1 VAEFSA
7 ADAAFTGFR
16 VVWERPWAVAIW
28 AGLQIVVNVA
38 LKVFIAA
45 SAGAAM
51 AQIAQLGMPAPN
63 ANPAQML
70 ALMRQV
76 APTYVVLMIVGLIV
90 SAVFYAAMNRA
101 VMRPQESRFGY
112 LRLAA
117 DELRQLG
124 LFAILF
130 LVFLVLYLM
139 IAIVSVV
146 LLTLIGMALG
156 ANQAL
161 GMAMML
167 LILLPTTFC
176 VFVYVGVRFSL
187 ASPLTFASGRIDL
200 AGSWRL
206 TRGRFWPLL
215 GAYCIAFALNLVV
228 LALVFVIAVLAVGI
242 LSGGFAGLQA
252 FMQADPTSVAAVLS
266 PPQLIYLV
274 ILAIGA
280 ALSAPITTCP
290 PAAIY
295 VALTGGHAQ
304 GKVFD

>member
-28 AGLQIVVNVA
+28 AAVQIVVNLA
-38 LKVFIAA
+38 LKVFVVA
-45 SAGAAM
+45 SAGAGM
-51 AQIAQLGMPAPN
+51 TQLMQLSLQPPAADPG
-63 ANPAQML
+63 PML
-70 ALMRQV
+70 ALIRQV
-76 APTYVVLMIVGLIV
+76 APTYVVMMIVGLVV

-101 VMRPQESRFGY
+101 VMRPRESRFGY

-124 LFAILF
+124 LFALLF
-130 LVFLVLYLM
+130 LAFLALYLM
-139 IAIVSVV
+139 VAVVSVV
-146 LLTLIGMALG
+146 LMALIGAALG
-156 ANQAL
+156 ANATL
-161 GMAMML
+161 GVGLLL

-215 GAYCIAFALNLVV
+215 GAYAIAVALNLVV
-228 LALVFVIAVLAVGI
+228 FVLIFVIAVLAVGI
-242 LSGGFAGLQA
+242 LSGGFAGLEA
-252 FMQADPTSVAAVLS
+252 ITKSDPTSVAAVLT
-266 PPQLIYLV
+266 PAQLIYLV
-274 ILAIGA
+274 ILSIGA

-295 VALTGGHAQ
+295 VALTGGATT
-304 GKVFD
+304 KVFD